1 MYKRNQ
7 TPEVKPISARL
18 KPGFE
23 PRRLPLDTSA
33 ARAVRWLE
41 AVT

>member
-1 MYKRNQ
+1 MHKRNQ

-18 KPGFE
+18 KPEFE
-23 PRRLPLDTSA
+23 PRHLLLDTSA
-33 ARAVRWLE
+33 ARAVRWPE